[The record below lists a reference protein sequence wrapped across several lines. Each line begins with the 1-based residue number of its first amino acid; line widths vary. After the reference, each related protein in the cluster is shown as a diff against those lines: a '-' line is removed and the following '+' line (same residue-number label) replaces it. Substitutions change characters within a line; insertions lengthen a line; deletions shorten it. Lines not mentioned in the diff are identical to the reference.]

1 MNISILNVE
10 DVNKIVPIFDE
21 YRVYFDQQSNVDA
34 AYDFLYNNLSNND
47 AVIFIAED
55 EEAVI
60 GFLQLYS
67 MLSSMKMSEMLIIN
81 DLYLTDAARGKH
93 IGEQLMHQAFKYGKD
108 SGYETISL
116 ETEKSNIGGNRL
128 YTKLGMQV
136 DDEHNYY
143 SKEL

>member
-1 MNISILNVE
+1 MNISILNVD
-10 DVNKIVPIFDE
+10 DVNKILPIFDE
-21 YRVYFDQQSNVDA
+21 YRVYFGQQSNVDA

-55 EEAVI
+55 DEGVI
-60 GFLQLYS
+60 GFLQLYT

-81 DLYLTDAARGKH
+81 DLYLTDVARGKH
-93 IGEQLMHQAFKYGKD
+93 IGEQLMHQAFKFGKE
-108 SGYETISL
+108 SGYETIYL

-143 SKEL
+143 SKQL